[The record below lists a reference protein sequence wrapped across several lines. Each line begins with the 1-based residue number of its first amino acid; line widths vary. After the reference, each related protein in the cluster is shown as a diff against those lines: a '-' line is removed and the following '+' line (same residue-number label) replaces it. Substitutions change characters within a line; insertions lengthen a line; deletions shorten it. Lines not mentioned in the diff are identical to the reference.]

1 MVLNR
6 TLREWKI
13 RSIIYSFLVIHSF
26 NYSRSVR
33 QNLQFSLTKFFISN
47 SFPSYNKCK
56 PSIHNTVNITVLII
70 KWNWSFLL
78 IMSKILELS
87 SWMIFF
93 ESFEVKNIFGIKN
106 FMIPWYWELIFIFMI
121 FGIRLSILDVLFKM
135 AFIPIGITAVS
146 IYLPEEQDRFSLYL
160 HRLM

>member
-1 MVLNR
+1 MIKP
-6 TLREWKI
+6 REQKI
-13 RSIIYSFLVIHSF
+13 RSILSNWFLLIHSF
-26 NYSRSVR
+26 NYLTSVW
-33 QNLQFSLTKFFISN
+33 QNLQFSLSKCFISF
-47 SFPSYNKCK
+47 SLPTYSKCNLD
-56 PSIHNTVNITVLII
+56 NTVNFTIVDIC
-70 KWNWSFLL
+70 WNWSFLL
-78 IMSKILELS
+78 IMSKILEMS